1 MQLNGITLSYGF
13 LLDFADSYKL
23 QMDLERKKREEL
35 EMEVLQLRGEQCC
48 NTSSPFTRNDTDS
61 FPVLLW

>member
-1 MQLNGITLSYGF
+1 
-13 LLDFADSYKL
+13 
-23 QMDLERKKREEL
+23 MDLERKKREEL

-61 FPVLLW
+61 FPVLLWWIVVGQWNKVLLLESY